1 MECINMSRQLLVLYI
16 ALIILLVIE
25 KSLTVKRFKDMAIT
39 LVIMVTVVI
48 LTSFFVDK
56 LLINK
61 GKTTVEPVTEEH
73 IELES
78 SVEI

>member
-1 MECINMSRQLLVLYI
+1 MSKQLLVLYL
-16 ALIILLVIE
+16 ALIILLIILFVIE
-25 KSLTVKRFKDMAIT
+25 KSLTVKMFKDMAIT

-48 LTSFFVDK
+48 LTSFLVDK

-61 GKTTVEPVTEEH
+61 GKTAVEPVTEER

-78 SVEI
+78 STEI

>member
-1 MECINMSRQLLVLYI
+1 MSRQLLVLYL
-16 ALIILLVIE
+16 ALIILLIILLAIE
-25 KSLTVKRFKDMAIT
+25 KSLAVKRFKDMAIT
-39 LVIMVTVVI
+39 LFIVVTVVI
-48 LTSFFVDK
+48 LISFFVDK